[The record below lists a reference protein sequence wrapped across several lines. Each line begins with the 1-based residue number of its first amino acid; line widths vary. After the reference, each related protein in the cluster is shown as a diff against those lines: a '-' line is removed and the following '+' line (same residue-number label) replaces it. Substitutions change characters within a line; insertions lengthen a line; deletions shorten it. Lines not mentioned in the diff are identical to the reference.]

1 MVRDWFDA
9 VRAARRL
16 MVRSVY
22 PFAPLFLVEFL
33 YFFRLEIH
41 AFTGE
46 SRKRVYIVARVEPVT
61 TIYLFI
67 VFEPKKVLARK
78 VESNPGLVAWQAR
91 TLTITPGGE
100 KKTDIHEKSFKNS
113 RVHATVTPMVPS
125 CRP

>member
-1 MVRDWFDA
+1 MSRKFTKIHAVRDWFDA

-78 VESNPGLVAWQAR
+78 VESNPGLQAW
-91 TLTITPGGE
+91 
-100 KKTDIHEKSFKNS
+100 
-113 RVHATVTPMVPS
+113 
-125 CRP
+125 